1 MSVEDAKPN
10 NPRSPGL
17 GTLAEAWDASPYV
30 RLIVPVLCV
39 AWEAMMFTRVVFA
52 GVDDALAA
60 PSSWLVLLSLMVVG
74 CAALFFRY
82 RFAVAI
88 VLIESAVCLA
98 AAVLGALA
106 YLYFL
111 PLIAL
116 YACLARS
123 PRRAAVAGAVIGAAT
138 ILVSAAIDG
147 LAHPLSGASI
157 GSSFSLQ
164 GAAPALASIGYP
176 LILVAG
182 AALISRFRWQ
192 RLRETKEATRREAER
207 RAELA
212 RAADERDRALAKSRI
227 AAELHD
233 SVGHDLTAIIALSEG
248 LASATGDAETD
259 RAIETINRLAR
270 AGLSDTRQAV
280 SALAS
285 FDEDALDAKAR
296 THSLHRW
303 DEIEG
308 LTASVRTAG
317 IVAAVT
323 ETGRR
328 PADEVQA
335 DVAFRVCREATTNAL
350 RHASDMRRLTLSID
364 HAPEG
369 ACTVTVRDDGRSTRA
384 GEALA
389 VLDGALPSDGTGM
402 GLARLSSVVE
412 AAGGAFAA
420 GVSDEGG
427 WTVRA
432 TIPSQCAE
440 REGQR

>member
-1 MSVEDAKPN
+1 
-10 NPRSPGL
+10 
-17 GTLAEAWDASPYV
+17 
-30 RLIVPVLCV
+30 
-39 AWEAMMFTRVVFA
+39 MFTRVVFA

-82 RFAVAI
+82 RFAVAT

-111 PLIAL
+111 PLVAL

-123 PRRAAVAGAVIGAAT
+123 PRRAAVAGAVIGIAT
-138 ILVSAAIDG
+138 VLVSAVIDG
-147 LAHPLSGASI
+147 FAHPLSGASI
-157 GSSFSLQ
+157 DPAFSLQ

-176 LILVAG
+176 FMLVVG

-192 RLRETKEATRREAER
+192 RLCETEEAARREAER

-248 LASATGDAETD
+248 LAGATGDAEAD

-280 SALAS
+280 RALAS
-285 FDEDALDAKAR
+285 FDEDAPDANAN
-296 THSLHRW
+296 THSFHRW

-308 LTASVRTAG
+308 LVAPARAAG
-317 IVAAVT
+317 VVAVIT

-328 PADEVQA
+328 PADEIQA
-335 DVAFRVCREATTNAL
+335 DMAFRVCREATTNAL
-350 RHASDMRRLTLSID
+350 RHAPGAHRLTLSID

-369 ACTVTVRDDGRSTRA
+369 ACTVTVRDDGHPARR
-384 GEALA
+384 GEGTAQ
-389 VLDGALPSDGTGM
+389 LDDTLPSDGTGM
-402 GLARLSSVVE
+402 GLARLASLVE
-412 AAGGAFAA
+412 AAGGTFTA

-440 REGQR
+440 REGRR